1 MQKGHRVSSPATERA
16 KQLAKI
22 LRTDLAAAGISIS
35 HSSALE
41 LIAHQHGAKDWNT
54 YSAISRARP
63 VAVGDSAA
71 AEGAAEV
78 EWVRHTGRPMTIG
91 ELRAAMTGLP
101 DDVPVLVSH
110 PDEAG
115 HDAARILI
123 HGSAAW
129 VRPNPYGSG
138 RALAIEGELPPGI
151 YQRARRLTLTVTGLP
166 TGEDSTVAHE
176 LLEAV
181 EAATAPLNHRGA
193 TNVEQEPESG
203 TISWTWTA
211 RNVALAAL
219 ADTARQAIQRH
230 DPGHWSLT
238 ETSGSADAG

>member
-1 MQKGHRVSSPATERA
+1 VQKGHRVSSPAIERA
-16 KQLAKI
+16 KRLAKL

-35 HSSALE
+35 QSSALE

-54 YSAISRARP
+54 FSAISHARP
-63 VAVGDSAA
+63 VAVGGTAA
-71 AEGAAEV
+71 GEEAIEV
-78 EWVRHTGRPMTIG
+78 EWVRHTGRPMTVG

-115 HDAARILI
+115 DDAARILI
-123 HGSAAW
+123 HGSSAR

-138 RALAIEGELPPGI
+138 RALAIDGELPPGS

-166 TGEDSTVAHE
+166 TGDDGTVAHE
-176 LLEAV
+176 LVNAV

-193 TNVEQEPESG
+193 TSVEHGPESA
-203 TISWTWTA
+203 TVSWTWTA
-211 RNVALAAL
+211 RNVALAVL
-219 ADTARQAIQRH
+219 AGTARQAIQRH
-230 DPGHWSLT
+230 DPGHWILA
-238 ETSGSADAG
+238 ETSGSDDAG

>member
-1 MQKGHRVSSPATERA
+1 VSFPATERA
-16 KQLAKI
+16 KRLAKL
-22 LRTDLAAAGISIS
+22 LRADLATAGISIS

-54 YSAISRARP
+54 YSAIS
-63 VAVGDSAA
+63 GDSAA
-71 AEGAAEV
+71 AEEAVEV

-101 DDVPVLVSH
+101 DDVPVLISH

-115 HDAARILI
+115 HDAARLLI
-123 HGSAAW
+123 HGSSAR

-166 TGEDSTVAHE
+166 TGEDGTVAHE
-176 LLEAV
+176 LVKAV

-193 TNVEQEPESG
+193 TNVELGPESG

-219 ADTARQAIQRH
+219 ADTARQAIQRL
-230 DPGHWSLT
+230 DPGHWSLA
-238 ETSGSADAG
+238 ETSGSDDAGN